1 MLLVI
6 LYSSVVSQFFCL
18 YHGGNLRLVGERC
31 MLEEPN
37 WPLHVWA
44 VSKSQY
50 LLNVPIFC
58 WLHHGET
65 SRNLVLQHPPF
76 QFTGLQAVA
85 SASLPQVE
93 MLGILVG
100 GRSELTRGPRWAV
113 DVVRISLR
121 RCFWLVVW
129 NMNFMTFHILGRI
142 IPTDFHIFQMG
153 WNHQPVACLQRRW
166 TGRSLVEP
174 GLDPL
179 FGLDLQRD
187 FEMQELRCELRACR
201 ICCGCSRL
209 WSSAPASLTCLTL

>member
-31 MLEEPN
+31 MEEPN

-50 LLNVPIFC
+50 LVNLPIFC

-65 SRNLVLQHPPF
+65 SRNLVLKHPPF

-121 RCFWLVVW
+121 RCFWLVVTGT
-129 NMNFMTFHILGRI
+129 MEFYDFPYIGNFI
-142 IPTDFHIFQMG
+142 IPTD
-153 WNHQPVACLQRRW
+153 
-166 TGRSLVEP
+166 
-174 GLDPL
+174 
-179 FGLDLQRD
+179 
-187 FEMQELRCELRACR
+187 ELHHS
-201 ICCGCSRL
+201 ISCGCSRL